1 MSETIR
7 YRGEVGAARKR
18 IYTRRLVPHYGTAS
32 NQTIQFDCASLQG
45 GDAMAKST
53 MDFAQQN
60 TERAVQATN
69 WVRAIAEQNLNQSKA
84 AFEGLLTIARNAVPS
99 VHRQSSAICEH
110 SIAAAEQTLSNAFDF
125 AHKVQELVQIQSD
138 FVSRQ
143 AQVLGEQT
151 KELGQRMMEGVQEIE
166 KATEARMAESRRR
179 SEAA

>member
-1 MSETIR
+1 
-7 YRGEVGAARKR
+7 
-18 IYTRRLVPHYGTAS
+18 
-32 NQTIQFDCASLQG
+32 
-45 GDAMAKST
+45 MAKST

-69 WVRAIAEQNLNQSKA
+69 WVLAIGEQNLNQSKA

-125 AHKVQELVQIQSD
+125 AHKVIRIKEPQELVQIQSD

-151 KELGQRMMEGVQEIE
+151 KELGQRMMQGAQEIE
-166 KATEARMAESRRR
+166 RATETGTAESRRR

>member
-1 MSETIR
+1 
-7 YRGEVGAARKR
+7 
-18 IYTRRLVPHYGTAS
+18 
-32 NQTIQFDCASLQG
+32 
-45 GDAMAKST
+45 MAKST
-53 MDFAQQN
+53 MDFARQN

-99 VHRQSSAICEH
+99 GDRQSSAICEH

-125 AHKVQELVQIQSD
+125 AHKVIRIKEPQELVQIQSD

-143 AQVLGEQT
+143 TQVLGEQT
-151 KELGQRMMEGVQEIE
+151 KEFGQRMMEEVQEI
-166 KATEARMAESRRR
+166 KKEAGTAESRRR